1 MADQSGLKEKN
12 IAKNGLKT
20 IEEGDE
26 GWENF
31 FLFIEKK
38 AAFYFI
44 RIFFWRFLAMRAVV

>member
-1 MADQSGLKEKN
+1 MTGQSELKT
-12 IAKNGLKT
+12 IAENGLKT

-38 AAFYFI
+38 AAFHFI
-44 RIFFWRFLAMRAVV
+44 RIFFSDVY